1 MVAFSSLS
9 LPNIVKY
16 ESHARSFKR
25 ISNSSINIH
34 GGLGGLKFFR
44 IIFKVQS
51 IPNLVVSCSVDYHC
65 YLGSYRDII
74 HLNKGK
80 QVGRYHGLSILHLL
94 KMISE
99 NNFD

>member
-1 MVAFSSLS
+1 MVVFSSLP
-9 LPNIVKY
+9 LPIIVKY
-16 ESHARSFKR
+16 ESHTWAFRR
-25 ISNSSINIH
+25 ISNSSVNIH
-34 GGLGGLKFFR
+34 GGLGGLQFFQ

-51 IPNLVVSCSVDYHC
+51 IPNLVISCSVDYHS

-80 QVGRYHGLSILHLL
+80 QVQRYHGLSILHLL